1 MDCVKPNECQKVF
14 NANSS
19 VRISKKCYILYICIV
34 IPKKSLSLYKKLQ
47 KLLIYTCIVLF
58 GARCAQ
64 ITPLT
69 GGKKDVTPPKQLSSV
84 PENASLNFKS
94 KTIEVQ
100 FDEYITIKDIANQ
113 FIITPQ
119 TKETPEIQA
128 QGKKLKITFNET
140 LLPNTTYKLAFGN
153 AISDLNES
161 NTLSNFE
168 FIFSTGSTID
178 SLKIQGKIINAIN
191 MSPSA
196 NILVGLYDAKSNDS
210 IIYREKPL
218 YISKTNQ
225 NGEFKFNYLPNASFK
240 IVGIS
245 DQNKNLLYDG
255 SEEQIAFTKGLVK
268 TSDTT
273 LRAPFLLFKETPSK
287 SFIKKSFSLEYG
299 KVYII
304 FNKPQLD
311 IKKVAADGLL
321 DYTLNTLKDSL
332 TLFFDNKFD
341 TLKTY
346 IQYEAKKADT
356 LYINILSST
365 AYDRQNNNNAIKYNL
380 KPNFS
385 TFLPFYV
392 MPSFELNFPVR
403 ENGIIAEKISLI
415 EKIDSLT
422 KNLSFKILNESKR
435 NALFTVQADFKP
447 ETNYTLT
454 IQKGAISGNSKRMND
469 SVSYQFKTTALDD
482 YALLKMKLLFPKKEN
497 YLVRLL
503 NDKEQLINEKLVEL
517 SLTST
522 SEKII
527 EYNNLLPGN
536 YFIRVVEDVNKNGL
550 FDMGDYFLGTQ
561 PETIF
566 VNTTAIKLLAGW
578 EIENDWIVK

>member
-1 MDCVKPNECQKVF
+1 
-14 NANSS
+14 
-19 VRISKKCYILYICIV
+19 
-34 IPKKSLSLYKKLQ
+34 LYKKLQ
-47 KLLIYTCIVLF
+47 KLLIYICIILF
-58 GARCAQ
+58 SARCAQ

-69 GGKKDVTPPKQLSSV
+69 GGKKDVTPPKQLSSI
-84 PENASLNFKS
+84 PENASLNFNS

-168 FIFSTGSTID
+168 YIFSTGPTND
-178 SLKIQGKIINAIN
+178 SLNIQGKIINAI
-191 MSPSA
+191 SKLPSA

-210 IIYREKPL
+210 IIYKEKPL
-218 YISKTNQ
+218 YISRTNQ
-225 NGEFKFNYLPNASFK
+225 SGEFKFNYLPNALFK

-255 SEEQIAFTKGLVK
+255 SEEQIAFTKELVNTTD
-268 TSDTT
+268 TSTQ
-273 LRAPFLLFKETPSK
+273 LSLLLFKETPSK
-287 SFIKKSFSLEYG
+287 SFIKKSFSPEYG
-299 KVYII
+299 KALVI
-304 FNKPQLD
+304 FNKPQFF
-311 IKKVAADGLL
+311 IKKVLAKGLV
-321 DYTLNTLKDSL
+321 DYRLNSLKDSL
-332 TLFFDNKFD
+332 TLFFINQFD
-341 TLKTY
+341 TLATL
-346 IQYEAKKADT
+346 IEYESEKVDT
-356 LYINILSST
+356 LYIKTLSATLFDKQSK
-365 AYDRQNNNNAIKYNL
+365 NNSIKYTL
-380 KPNFS
+380 TPNFS
-385 TFLPFYV
+385 AFLPFYEFPTFQLNV
-392 MPSFELNFPVR
+392 TANENDINDKKIVLFEKLDSV
-403 ENGIIAEKISLI
+403 AKSLP
-415 EKIDSLT
+415 
-422 KNLSFKILNESKR
+422 FKIINEPKR
-435 NALFTVQADFKP
+435 TTLFKIQADFKP
-447 ETNYTLT
+447 EANYTLT
-454 IQKGAISGNSKRMND
+454 IQKGAISDNLQRTND
-469 SVSYQFKTTALDD
+469 SISYQFKTTSLDD
-482 YALLKMKLLFPKKEN
+482 HAQLKMKLLFPKKEN

-503 NDKEQLINEKLVEL
+503 NDKEQLINERVVEL

-536 YFIRVVEDVNKNGL
+536 YFLRVVEDINKNGL
-550 FDMGDYFLGTQ
+550 FDMGDYFSNKQ

>member
-1 MDCVKPNECQKVF
+1 
-14 NANSS
+14 
-19 VRISKKCYILYICIV
+19 
-34 IPKKSLSLYKKLQ
+34 LQ
-47 KLLIYTCIVLF
+47 KLLIYICIILF
-58 GARCAQ
+58 SARCAQ

-69 GGKKDVTPPKQLSSV
+69 GGKKDVTPPKQLSSI
-84 PENASLNFKS
+84 PENASLNFNS

-168 FIFSTGSTID
+168 YIFSTGPTND
-178 SLKIQGKIINAIN
+178 SLNIQGKIINAI
-191 MSPSA
+191 SKLPSA

-210 IIYREKPL
+210 IIYKEKPL
-218 YISKTNQ
+218 YISRTNQ
-225 NGEFKFNYLPNASFK
+225 SGEFKFNYLPNALFK

-255 SEEQIAFTKGLVK
+255 SEEQIAFTKELVNTTD
-268 TSDTT
+268 TSTQ
-273 LRAPFLLFKETPSK
+273 LSLLLFKETPSK
-287 SFIKKSFSLEYG
+287 SFIKKSFSPEYG
-299 KVYII
+299 KALVI
-304 FNKPQLD
+304 FNKPQFF
-311 IKKVAADGLL
+311 IKKVLAKGLV
-321 DYTLNTLKDSL
+321 DYRLNSLKDSL
-332 TLFFDNKFD
+332 TLFFINQFD
-341 TLKTY
+341 TLATL
-346 IQYEAKKADT
+346 IEYESEKVDT
-356 LYINILSST
+356 LYIKTLSATLFDKQSK
-365 AYDRQNNNNAIKYNL
+365 NNSIKYTL
-380 KPNFS
+380 TPNFS
-385 TFLPFYV
+385 AFLPFYEFPTFQLNV
-392 MPSFELNFPVR
+392 TANENDINDKKIVLFEKLDSV
-403 ENGIIAEKISLI
+403 AKSLP
-415 EKIDSLT
+415 
-422 KNLSFKILNESKR
+422 FKIINEPKR
-435 NALFTVQADFKP
+435 TTLFKIQADFKP
-447 ETNYTLT
+447 EANYTLT
-454 IQKGAISGNSKRMND
+454 IQKGAISDNLQRTND
-469 SVSYQFKTTALDD
+469 SISYQFKTTSLDD
-482 YALLKMKLLFPKKEN
+482 HAQLKMKLLFPKKEN

-503 NDKEQLINEKLVEL
+503 NDKEQLINERVVEL

-536 YFIRVVEDVNKNGL
+536 YFLRVVEDINKNGL
-550 FDMGDYFLGTQ
+550 FDMGDYFSNKQ

>member
-1 MDCVKPNECQKVF
+1 M
-14 NANSS
+14 
-19 VRISKKCYILYICIV
+19 
-34 IPKKSLSLYKKLQ
+34 Q
-47 KLLIYTCIVLF
+47 KLLIYISLILF

-128 QGKKLKITFNET
+128 LGKKLKITFNET

-225 NGEFKFNYLPNASFK
+225 NGEFKFNYLPNAPFK

-255 SEEQIAFTKGLVK
+255 SEEQIAFTKELVN

-287 SFIKKSFSLEYG
+287 SFIKKSFSPEYG
-299 KVYII
+299 KAYII
-304 FNKPQLD
+304 FNRPQLD
-311 IKKVAADGLL
+311 IKKVLADGLV
-321 DYTLNTLKDSL
+321 DYTLNNLKDTL

-346 IQYEAKKADT
+346 IQYETKKADT

-365 AYDRQNNNNAIKYNL
+365 AFDRQNNNNAIKYILN
-380 KPNFS
+380 PNFS

-392 MPSFELNFPVR
+392 MPAFELNFPVR
-403 ENGIIAEKISLI
+403 ENGIVAEKISLL
-415 EKIDSLT
+415 EKTDSLI

-435 NALFTVQADFKP
+435 NMFFTVQADFKP

-536 YFIRVVEDVNKNGL
+536 YFIRVVEDANKNGL

-578 EIENDWIVK
+578 EIENDWIVN

>member
-1 MDCVKPNECQKVF
+1 M
-14 NANSS
+14 
-19 VRISKKCYILYICIV
+19 
-34 IPKKSLSLYKKLQ
+34 Q
-47 KLLIYTCIVLF
+47 KLLIYICIILF
-58 GARCAQ
+58 SARCAQ

-69 GGKKDVTPPKQLSSV
+69 GGKKDVTPPKQLSSI
-84 PENASLNFKS
+84 PENASLNFNS

-168 FIFSTGSTID
+168 YIFSTGPTND
-178 SLKIQGKIINAIN
+178 SLNIQGKIINAI
-191 MSPSA
+191 SKLPSA

-210 IIYREKPL
+210 IIYKEKPL
-218 YISKTNQ
+218 YISRTNQ
-225 NGEFKFNYLPNASFK
+225 SGEFKFNYLPNALFK

-255 SEEQIAFTKGLVK
+255 SEEQIAFTKELVNTTD
-268 TSDTT
+268 TSTQ
-273 LRAPFLLFKETPSK
+273 LSLLLFKETPSK
-287 SFIKKSFSLEYG
+287 SFIKKSFSPEYG
-299 KVYII
+299 KALVI
-304 FNKPQLD
+304 FNKPQFF
-311 IKKVAADGLL
+311 IKKVLAKGLV
-321 DYTLNTLKDSL
+321 DYRLNSLKDSL
-332 TLFFDNKFD
+332 TLFFINQFD
-341 TLKTY
+341 TLATL
-346 IQYEAKKADT
+346 IEYESEKVDT
-356 LYINILSST
+356 LYIKTLSATLFDKQSK
-365 AYDRQNNNNAIKYNL
+365 NNSIKYTL
-380 KPNFS
+380 TPNFS
-385 TFLPFYV
+385 AFLPFYEFPTFQLNV
-392 MPSFELNFPVR
+392 TANENDINDKKIVLFEKLDSV
-403 ENGIIAEKISLI
+403 AKSLP
-415 EKIDSLT
+415 
-422 KNLSFKILNESKR
+422 FKIINEPKR
-435 NALFTVQADFKP
+435 TTLFKIQADFKP
-447 ETNYTLT
+447 EANYTLT
-454 IQKGAISGNSKRMND
+454 IQKGAISDNLQRTND
-469 SVSYQFKTTALDD
+469 SISYQFKTTSLDD
-482 YALLKMKLLFPKKEN
+482 HAQLKMKLLFPKKEN

-503 NDKEQLINEKLVEL
+503 NDKEQLINERVVEL

-536 YFIRVVEDVNKNGL
+536 YFLRVVEDINKNGL
-550 FDMGDYFLGTQ
+550 FDMGDYFSNKQ

>member
-1 MDCVKPNECQKVF
+1 M
-14 NANSS
+14 
-19 VRISKKCYILYICIV
+19 
-34 IPKKSLSLYKKLQ
+34 Q
-47 KLLIYTCIVLF
+47 KLLIYICIILF
-58 GARCAQ
+58 SARCAQ

-69 GGKKDVTPPKQLSSV
+69 GGKKDVTPPKQLSSI
-84 PENASLNFKS
+84 PENASLNFNS

-168 FIFSTGSTID
+168 YIFSTGPTND
-178 SLKIQGKIINAIN
+178 SLNIQGKIINAI
-191 MSPSA
+191 SKLPSA

-210 IIYREKPL
+210 IIYKEKPL
-218 YISKTNQ
+218 YISRTNQ
-225 NGEFKFNYLPNASFK
+225 SGEFKFNYLPNALFK

-255 SEEQIAFTKGLVK
+255 SEEQIAFTKELVNTTD
-268 TSDTT
+268 TSTQ
-273 LRAPFLLFKETPSK
+273 LSLLLFKETPSK
-287 SFIKKSFSLEYG
+287 SFIKKSFSPEYG
-299 KVYII
+299 KALVI
-304 FNKPQLD
+304 FNKPQFF
-311 IKKVAADGLL
+311 IKKVLAKGLV
-321 DYTLNTLKDSL
+321 DYRLNSLKDSL
-332 TLFFDNKFD
+332 TLFFINQFD
-341 TLKTY
+341 TLATL
-346 IQYEAKKADT
+346 IEYESEKVDT
-356 LYINILSST
+356 LYIKTLSATLFDKQSK
-365 AYDRQNNNNAIKYNL
+365 NNSIKYTL
-380 KPNFS
+380 TPNFS
-385 TFLPFYV
+385 AFLPFYEFPTFQLNV
-392 MPSFELNFPVR
+392 TANENDINDKKIVLFEKLDSV
-403 ENGIIAEKISLI
+403 AKSLP
-415 EKIDSLT
+415 
-422 KNLSFKILNESKR
+422 FKIINEPKR
-435 NALFTVQADFKP
+435 TTLFKIQADFKP
-447 ETNYTLT
+447 EANYTLT
-454 IQKGAISGNSKRMND
+454 IQKGAISDNLQRTND
-469 SVSYQFKTTALDD
+469 SISYQFKTTSLDD
-482 YALLKMKLLFPKKEN
+482 HAQLKMKLLFPKKEN

-503 NDKEQLINEKLVEL
+503 NDKEQLINERVVEL

-522 SEKII
+522 SEKIM

-536 YFIRVVEDVNKNGL
+536 YFLRVVEDINKNGL
-550 FDMGDYFLGTQ
+550 FDMGDYFSNKQ